1 MDGFHKMRISDR
13 RRGSTLGCGEKGLG
27 AGTGGEGIGWAVE
40 LAVEGGEEFPSCGIL
55 RFDLGGAFG
64 VTDRFGVLIESG
76 VGGGKIKPGA
86 GVIRSEA
93 GGGLG
98 DGNGEGEFVA
108 GI

>member
-1 MDGFHKMRISDR
+1 M
-13 RRGSTLGCGEKGLG
+13 G
-27 AGTGGEGIGWAVE
+27 AGTGGEGIGGAVE
-40 LAVEGGEEFPSCGIL
+40 LTVEGGEEFPSCGIF

-86 GVIRSEA
+86 GVIRSEP
-93 GGGLG
+93 GGSLG

-108 GI
+108 SI

>member
-1 MDGFHKMRISDR
+1 MSA
-13 RRGSTLGCGEKGLG
+13 S
-27 AGTGGEGIGWAVE
+27 AGGEGIGGAVE
-40 LAVEGGEEFPSCGIL
+40 LAVEGGEKFPSCRIL

-93 GGGLG
+93 GGSLG

-108 GI
+108 SI

>member
-1 MDGFHKMRISDR
+1 M
-13 RRGSTLGCGEKGLG
+13 G

>member
-1 MDGFHKMRISDR
+1 M
-13 RRGSTLGCGEKGLG
+13 G
-27 AGTGGEGIGWAVE
+27 ARAGGEGIGGAVE
-40 LAVEGGEEFPSCGIL
+40 LAVEGGEEFPSCRIL

-64 VTDRFGVLIESG
+64 ITDRFGVLIESG
-76 VGGGKIKPGA
+76 VGGGKVEPGS

>member
-1 MDGFHKMRISDR
+1 M
-13 RRGSTLGCGEKGLG
+13 G
-27 AGTGGEGIGWAVE
+27 ARAGGEGIGGAGE
-40 LAVEGGEEFPSCGIL
+40 LAGEGGEEFPSCRIL

-64 VTDRFGVLIESG
+64 VTDRFGELIKSG
-76 VGGGKIKPGA
+76 VGGGKVKPSA
-86 GVIRSEA
+86 SVIRSEA

>member
-1 MDGFHKMRISDR
+1 M
-13 RRGSTLGCGEKGLG
+13 
-27 AGTGGEGIGWAVE
+27 GTSAGGEGIGGAVE
-40 LAVEGGEEFPSCGIL
+40 LSVEGGEKFPSCRIL
-55 RFDLGGAFG
+55 RLDLGGALA
-64 VTDRFGVLIESG
+64 VADRFGVLIESG
-76 VGGGKIKPGA
+76 VGGGKVKPGA

>member
-1 MDGFHKMRISDR
+1 
-13 RRGSTLGCGEKGLG
+13 LGTS
-27 AGTGGEGIGWAVE
+27 ASGEGIGAVE
-40 LAVEGGEEFPSCGIL
+40 LAVEGGEEFPTCGIF

-64 VTDRFGVLIESG
+64 ITDRFGVLIESG
-76 VGGGKIKPGA
+76 VGGGKIKPGS

-98 DGNGEGEFVA
+98 DGNGKVKFVA

>member
-1 MDGFHKMRISDR
+1 M
-13 RRGSTLGCGEKGLG
+13 G
-27 AGTGGEGIGWAVE
+27 AGTGVEGIGRAVE

-76 VGGGKIKPGA
+76 ASGGKVKPGA
-86 GVIRSEA
+86 GVVGSEA
-93 GGGLG
+93 GGSLG

>member
-1 MDGFHKMRISDR
+1 
-13 RRGSTLGCGEKGLG
+13 LG
-27 AGTGGEGIGWAVE
+27 ASASGEGIGGAVE
-40 LAVEGGEEFPSCGIL
+40 LAVEGGEEFPTCGIF

-86 GVIRSEA
+86 GVMRSEA

-98 DGNGEGEFVA
+98 NGNGESEFVA

>member
-1 MDGFHKMRISDR
+1 M
-13 RRGSTLGCGEKGLG
+13 G
-27 AGTGGEGIGWAVE
+27 AGAGGKGIGGAGE
-40 LAVEGGEEFPSCGIL
+40 LTVEGGKEFPSCGIF

-76 VGGGKIKPGA
+76 ASGGKVKPGA
-86 GVIRSEA
+86 GVVGSEA
-93 GGGLG
+93 GGSLG

>member
-1 MDGFHKMRISDR
+1 M
-13 RRGSTLGCGEKGLG
+13 G
-27 AGTGGEGIGWAVE
+27 AGAGGEGIGGAVE
-40 LAVEGGEEFPSCGIL
+40 LGIEGGEEFPTCRIF

-64 VTDRFGVLIESG
+64 VADRFGVLIESG
-76 VGGGKIKPGA
+76 VGGGKVKPGT
-86 GVIRSEA
+86 GVMGSEA

>member
-1 MDGFHKMRISDR
+1 M
-13 RRGSTLGCGEKGLG
+13 G
-27 AGTGGEGIGWAVE
+27 ASAGGEGIGGAVE
-40 LAVEGGEEFPSCGIL
+40 LAVEGGEEFPSCGIF

-98 DGNGEGEFVA
+98 DGNGEAEFVA